1 MAKKQKFQASAFE
14 DPTVCEEPKAS
25 TNGVKTTNSVLDE
38 EYRWCGDSIPLLLKA
53 ILRELVMAR
62 LAREASNG
70 K

>member
-1 MAKKQKFQASAFE
+1 MAKPIKDAKPSKPAVTS
-14 DPTVCEEPKAS
+14 
-25 TNGVKTTNSVLDE
+25 TNSVLDE

-62 LAREASNG
+62 LARESSNG